1 MITERVTGR
10 DNTGLV
16 ELEIGT
22 KSFLVHNDVRQDLSA
37 LAHAAHL
44 AGFHLFVASGYRSFE
59 QQLNIWNGKMLGQR
73 IVLDDQSQRLDINI
87 LSEEERVLAIL
98 KWSAL
103 PGASRHHWG
112 TDFDVYAGNLLPQD
126 TSLQLEPWEY
136 LSGHQETFYQ
146 WLKENVGR
154 YGFFFPYTENG
165 SGVAFEPWHISHK
178 ACATQHLNDLTLHT
192 LTDLVEQSSILGR
205 EAVLSKLEY
214 IYNTYINTA
223 ATRG

>member
-1 MITERVTGR
+1 VISEQLTGK
-10 DNTGLV
+10 DGTQLV

-22 KSFLVHNDVRQDLSA
+22 KSFLVHDDVRQDLAA
-37 LAHAAHL
+37 LVQAAHL
-44 AGFHLFVASGYRSFE
+44 AGFRLFVASGYRSFE
-59 QQLNIWNGKMLGQR
+59 QQLNIWNSKMLGHR
-73 IVLDDQSQRLDINI
+73 AVLDEQSQGLDINS

-112 TDFDVYAGNLLPQD
+112 TDFDVYAGNLLPQN
-126 TSLQLEPWEY
+126 TVLRLEPWEY
-136 LSGHQETFYQ
+136 LGGHQDEFYQ
-146 WLKENVGR
+146 WLKENIGR

-178 ACATQHLNDLTLHT
+178 ACATRHLKALTLQT
-192 LTDLVEQSSILGR
+192 LSAFIEQSPILGR
-205 EAVLSKLEY
+205 ETVLSKLEY

-223 ATRG
+223 FTRG